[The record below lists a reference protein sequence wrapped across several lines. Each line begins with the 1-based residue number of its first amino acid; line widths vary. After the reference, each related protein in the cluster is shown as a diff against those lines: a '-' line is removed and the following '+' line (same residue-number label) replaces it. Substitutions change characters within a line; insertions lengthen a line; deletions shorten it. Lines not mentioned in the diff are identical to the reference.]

1 MSRKVNNEAEF
12 VYGSGQLN
20 PRRSLSPGLA
30 YYVDDFGYIQFSCHD
45 AWLQLTNENGSSFS
59 NFSLF
64 DLIKIAGQDA
74 INYPHDAIWLGK
86 QQRHKSMIFQKK
98 SD

>member
-1 MSRKVNNEAEF
+1 MSRRVNNEAEF

-30 YYVDDFGYIQFSCHD
+30 YYVDDFG
-45 AWLQLTNENGSSFS
+45 
-59 NFSLF
+59 
-64 DLIKIAGQDA
+64 QDA

-98 SD
+98 SDQLKPTSLIFSKTLQKMSFKKFKVVVIVKDTFIAK